1 MKNYI
6 VIKMEKFLKEN
17 ILQAISKKFNYSEDS
32 REYLLESKQQLI
44 RVISFIDETLGYL
57 DQVKSIKEKE
67 NEKV

>member
-57 DQVKSIKEKE
+57 DEVKSIKEKE

>member
-17 ILQAISKKFNYSEDS
+17 ILQAVSKKFNYSEDS

-57 DQVKSIKEKE
+57 DEVKSIKEKE